1 VTVEALR
8 RGDPAVLE
16 ELLGRY
22 GREIQTVAYLIL
34 RDRADAEDVLADTLL
49 KALDRASSLR
59 DPDALRPWLLR
70 MATNLSLSRR
80 RRGARLTV
88 LEVAGDAPVPV
99 GPDATDRLA
108 LLDGIAALP
117 LRTRAAVVL
126 HYYADLSVADVATT
140 MGTSPNPVKT
150 QLRQALERLRV
161 ALGERPATAGVPAVE
176 VARG

>member
-1 VTVEALR
+1 MTVEALR

-16 ELLGRY
+16 ELLDRY

-49 KALDRASSLR
+49 RALDRASSLR

-80 RRGARLTV
+80 RRGARLTT
-88 LEVAGDAPVPV
+88 LTLLPELPGPA
-99 GPDATDRLA
+99 PDATHRLA
-108 LLDGIAALP
+108 VLDGIASLP

-126 HYYADLSVADVATT
+126 HYYADLSVADVAVAL
-140 MGTSPNPVKT
+140 GTSPNTVKT

-161 ALGERPATAGVPAVE
+161 ALGDEPKTSGLPATE

>member
-1 VTVEALR
+1 MTVEALR

-16 ELLGRY
+16 ELLDRY
-22 GREIQTVAYLIL
+22 GREIQTIAYLIL

-49 KALDRASSLR
+49 RALDRDSSLR
-59 DPDALRPWLLR
+59 DPDAMRPWLLR

-88 LEVAGDAPVPV
+88 LELAGDAPAPV
-99 GPDATDRLA
+99 APDATDRLA
-108 LLDGIAALP
+108 LLEGIAALP

-140 MGTSPNPVKT
+140 MGTSPNTVKT

-161 ALGERPATAGVPAVE
+161 ALIDAPVPAGVAVTE

>member
-1 VTVEALR
+1 MTVEALR

-16 ELLGRY
+16 ELLDRY

-49 KALDRASSLR
+49 RALDRASSLR

-80 RRGARLTV
+80 RRGARLTT
-88 LEVAGDAPVPV
+88 LTIVPES
-99 GPDATDRLA
+99 GGPTPDATDRLA
-108 LLDGIAALP
+108 LLDGIATLP

-126 HYYADLSVADVATT
+126 HYYADLPVADVAVAL
-140 MGTSPNPVKT
+140 GTSPNTVKT

-161 ALGERPATAGVPAVE
+161 ALGDQPTTAASPVTE
-176 VARG
+176 VAHG